1 MPRLAALFL
10 LALASFGAIAQ
21 PAPSPGEGRPLFA
34 QRISWRESGGNAQ
47 NWATAQ
53 HPDGRIYVANTGGIL
68 EYDGVG
74 WRLYQTAPNQRAL
87 IRSVAIGRTGRVYAG
102 GIGDVGMLTPDRVG
116 TLRYQSLARYIALG
130 DRGFTDVW
138 TTHATPEGIVFQS
151 PERLFRW
158 NGRRMEAWRTATR
171 FRSSFL
177 VRGRVYV
184 WEDGVG
190 IKRLG
195 PRGLALIP
203 GGAAFAG
210 RKVDA
215 LLPDGR
221 GWMAVVRDEG
231 LVAID
236 PAGRTRAVD
245 GAASEYLK
253 TFRPYTAVA
262 VPNRYTGRGLLYAVA
277 TFGGGV
283 ALVTPDGRLVRVY
296 REDIG
301 LSLGD
306 DAVGVQT
313 DAQGGLWVALQNG
326 LVRVDLFPRHT
337 WFDEADGL
345 LASPNTISE
354 HGGSLYVGTD
364 VGLFRRVPGRLGR
377 PGSGTDADAG
387 AYSRF
392 VPVSG
397 FPWERM
403 QIWDLASTAA
413 GLVVAA
419 DDGIYVVEDGRV
431 RRVAGGTAY
440 SLAPVTRRAGLIFVG
455 MLDGVVRLVL
465 RDGRWTADG
474 AVGGVTGETRFMQED
489 ARGAMW
495 IAQPGGSLYRVA
507 RPEAP
512 LPAVEAFGPAEGLT
526 STAGPLNLV
535 GRALV
540 MSTRDGVFRV
550 EAAGARLRLTREPA
564 FSRFGGAYSLYAP
577 DSRNLWTFSDGI
589 LRSGARLGF
598 EIGGLQPNDVLVRPS
613 GDAWVATSDGLL
625 RFDARVRAGR
635 HAYPALVRRVT
646 NRDRTVLFGGDASGP
661 RRRGAD
667 LELPIRAA
675 RGLRIEVAAALF
687 DRPGRTE
694 FSTRL
699 LGSDDETWGPWTRER
714 VSQFVGIR
722 EGTYTFEV
730 RARDDVGHATAAAA
744 FRMRILPPWY
754 RTWWAYALYA
764 LALAGAVWVFT
775 AWRLRAQRLRLEAAR
790 ARNQRMQRLSARLQ
804 ETNTRLR
811 RADKLKDDLLANTSH
826 ELRTPLTA
834 VLGFSEML
842 LDEADAGI
850 RDLAEGIQRGGQRL
864 LGTVDSLLDMFK
876 LQSGTVEV
884 FLEEADAA
892 QAVRA
897 SVQSA
902 APLAERR
909 GLALSV
915 RPEGLVLPAAIDRG
929 ALDRILAHV
938 VGNAVKFTDAGSVT
952 VLVDATDHELN
963 LSVTD
968 TGIGIPADQIQ
979 AIFEPFEQVST
990 GFSRSY
996 EGNGLGLSIVRG
1008 LVDALGGTIAVEST
1022 LGVGTTVRIG
1032 LPRWGDLHVAPE
1044 RSAAQ
1049 RSAAAASNPALGGAQ
1064 ILSVGLEADGRAVR
1078 SWIAP
1083 QGTVCE
1089 TETTGQAVR
1098 EARKLAYDAVFVAA
1112 AAEETERKRVAGLR
1126 SVPGYACV
1134 PVLRVGGDALAPAD
1148 LAARGFTHQLALPLD
1163 ADAVVTLLEALLMTI
1178 EETIDD

>member
-1 MPRLAALFL
+1 MFRPAVAALFL
-10 LALASFGAIAQ
+10 LVATFGAAAQ
-21 PAPSPGEGRPLFA
+21 PVPSSGEGRPLFA
-34 QRISWRESGGNAQ
+34 RRISWRESGGNAQ
-47 NWATAQ
+47 NWAFAQ
-53 HPDGRIYVANTGGIL
+53 RPDGRLYVANTEGIL
-68 EYDGVG
+68 EYDGVD
-74 WRLYQTAPNQRAL
+74 WRLYQTAAEQRFL
-87 IRSVAIGRTGRVYAG
+87 IHSVAIGPSGRVYAG
-102 GIGDVGMLTPDRVG
+102 GIGDVGMLEPDASGTLHHHSLTRFIAPGDRV
-116 TLRYQSLARYIALG
+116 
-130 DRGFTDVW
+130 FTDVW
-138 TTHATPEGIVFQS
+138 TTHATQEGIVFQS
-151 PERLFRW
+151 YERLFRW
-158 NGRRMEAWRTATR
+158 DGHRMEAWPTPTR

-177 VRGRVYV
+177 VRGRVHV

-190 IKRLG
+190 IKQLG
-195 PRGLALIP
+195 PRGLSLIP
-203 GGAAFAG
+203 GGGAFAG

-215 LLPDGR
+215 RLADGN

-236 PAGRTRAVD
+236 AAGRSRAVG
-245 GAASEYLK
+245 GAASDYLR
-253 TFRPYTAVA
+253 TFRPYAAIA
-262 VPNRYTGRGLLYAVA
+262 VPNRYTGRGALYAVA

-283 ALVTPDGRLVRVY
+283 ALVTPDGRLLRVY
-296 REDIG
+296 REDAG
-301 LSLGD
+301 MTLGD
-306 DAVGVQT
+306 DILGLQT

-326 LVRVDLFPRHT
+326 IVRIDLFPRHT

-345 LASPNTISE
+345 LGSPNALVQ
-354 HGGSLYVGTD
+354 HGSALYVGTD
-364 VGLFRRVPGRLGR
+364 AGVFRQVPGRLGR
-377 PGSGTDADAG
+377 PGADAG

-392 VPVSG
+392 EPVAG
-397 FPWERM
+397 FPWDRM
-403 QIWDLASTAA
+403 QVWDIASTAA
-413 GLVVAA
+413 GLIVAA
-419 DDGIYVVEDGRV
+419 RDGLYAVEG
-431 RRVAGGTAY
+431 RRVQRVLSTTVY
-440 SLAPVTRRAGLIFVG
+440 SITPVTRRPDILLVG
-455 MLDGVVRLVL
+455 TADGVARVVRRGGQWVPDGVV
-465 RDGRWTADG
+465 
-474 AVGGVTGETRFMQED
+474 GGITGETRFMQED

-495 IAQPGGSLYRVA
+495 IAQPGGNLYRVA
-507 RPEAP
+507 QPQHPQA
-512 LPAVEAFGPAEGLT
+512 AVQTFGPAEGLT
-526 STAGPLNLV
+526 SSAGPLNLV
-535 GRALV
+535 GPTLV

-550 EAAGARLRLTREPA
+550 EPAGRRVRLVREPA
-564 FSRFGGAYSLYAP
+564 FAHLGGAYSLFSP
-577 DSRNLWTFSDGI
+577 DSRNPWTFSDGI
-589 LRSGARLGF
+589 LRSGDRLGF
-598 EIGGLQPNDVLVRPS
+598 EIGGLQPNDVLTQAPGV
-613 GDAWVATSDGLL
+613 AWVATSDGLL
-625 RFDARVRAGR
+625 RFDAGVRAGQ
-635 HAYPALVRRVT
+635 HVYPAMVRRVT
-646 NRDRTVLFGGDASGP
+646 NRDETVLFGGDAFGP
-661 RRRGAD
+661 PQRGID
-667 LELPIRAA
+667 LDVPIRAA

-687 DRPGRTE
+687 DRPGQTE

-699 LGSDDETWGPWTRER
+699 LGSDDEAWGPWTRER

-730 RARDDVGHATAAAA
+730 RARDDIGHETAVAAL
-744 FRMRILPPWY
+744 RMRVLPPWY
-754 RTWWAYALYA
+754 RTWWAYTLYA
-764 LALAGAVWVFT
+764 LSIGGVIWGVS

-834 VLGFSEML
+834 ILGFSEML

-850 RDLAEGIQRGGQRL
+850 YDLAEGIQRGGQRL

-892 QAVRA
+892 QAVRECVR
-897 SVQSA
+897 SI

-909 GLALSV
+909 GLVLSV

-952 VLVDATDHELN
+952 VLVDATDHELHI
-963 LSVTD
+963 SVAD
-968 TGIGIPADQIQ
+968 TGIGIPDDQIGKV
-979 AIFEPFEQVST
+979 FEPFEQVST

-1008 LVDALGGTIAVEST
+1008 LVDTLGGSVDVEST
-1022 LGVGTTVRIG
+1022 IGAGTTVRIA
-1032 LPRWGDLHVAPE
+1032 LPRWGDLHAAPQ

-1049 RSAAAASNPALGGAQ
+1049 RSVAAASSPALGGAQ
-1064 ILSVGLEADGRAVR
+1064 ILSVGLGADGRAVR

-1089 TETTGQAVR
+1089 TETAGQAVR

-1112 AAEETERKRVAGLR
+1112 ADEATERKRVALLR
-1126 SVPGYACV
+1126 SVPGYAHL
-1134 PVLRVGGDALAPAD
+1134 PVLRVGGDALAGAD

-1178 EETIDD
+1178 EEAIDD